1 MKQRKNIALYIALL
15 ENEFSDAICEGA
27 VIGAR
32 EADVNLFVMPG
43 GIVNAKYNDQEA
55 NAYRYQYNVL
65 YNGVGTKDLDA
76 IIIEYGTVSSF
87 LDDEQQKQFLK
98 QFGDVP
104 VILLA
109 GGQEGYSSICID
121 NQAGLRETIRH
132 LITVHQVKRIGFLS
146 GPKNS
151 QDAMERL
158 TVYRSVMKEI
168 GQEDVEDWIAY
179 GNFSEYV
186 EDEVEALLSK
196 HPDIEA
202 IVCANDRMAMAV
214 YAVAERMGRK
224 PGKDLLVTGF
234 DDSPTAL
241 MLEPHLT
248 SVKADTKELA
258 YLAVIEAAKL
268 SKKEE
273 IHRMVKTRMVLRES
287 CGCGNKEKE
296 AFISSDS
303 KNITDE
309 FVEGLSEQVYATYF
323 NNYFDNTET
332 QKMRAIVDHYFDFYC
347 HMVDEQG
354 KLHIDHDQYEAE
366 FLRFTETHHKGYI
379 NLNQLLDADA
389 VAYNFVIHRIP
400 DEKQRLR
407 LLDEHSY
414 VIQEFLAM
422 ATRKRAKEN
431 ERGKLFATALTNVT
445 RDMLQ
450 FSNAEKKKY
459 ETVLNKMQ
467 RLGFASCYLYTYG
480 SGITHDEKEAW
491 VRPKHVYVRGYYNK
505 NEMHLYT
512 GKERSLKEGSIF
524 KNGILPDDRRLE
536 VLVIPLFSGREQF
549 GFMVTESVFKD
560 YNYASQIACQLS
572 VSIDV
577 LEIIKKQNQIKKE
590 LEISLAQVKE
600 SNKVLDEMSHSD
612 PLTGIYNRRGFVSAV
627 QKIINAPENYAATAM
642 AIYADMDNLKIVNDE
657 FGHDDGDFALRTIA
671 QALKDSFRK
680 SDVIARMGGDE
691 FAVFAITNGENCAG
705 LIRDRI
711 QSKLKELNKND
722 KPYYVNMS
730 IGAYEFKIHPE
741 VDINEILSL
750 ADEDLYKEKTTKI
763 KVIYK
768 NKSCQEKE

>member
-27 VIGAR
+27 VIGAK
-32 EADVNLFVMPG
+32 EADVNLFVMPA
-43 GIVNAKYNDQEA
+43 GIVNAKYNDREA

-65 YNGVGTKDLDA
+65 YNGVDTKDLDA
-76 IIIEYGTVSSF
+76 IIIEYGTISSF
-87 LDDEQQKQFLK
+87 LDDEQQKYFLK

-109 GGQEGYSSICID
+109 GGQEGYSSICVD

-132 LITVHQVKRIGFLS
+132 LITVHKAERIGFLS
-146 GPKNS
+146 GPKSS
-151 QDAMERL
+151 QDAKERL
-158 TVYRSVMKEI
+158 AVYRSVMKEI
-168 GQEDVEDWIAY
+168 GQEDVEDWVAY

-186 EDEVEALLSK
+186 EDEVEALILK

-214 YAVAERMGRK
+214 YAVAERMGK
-224 PGKDLLVTGF
+224 KIGKDLFVTGF

-258 YLAVIEAAKL
+258 YLAVMEAVKL
-268 SKKEE
+268 SRGEE
-273 IHRMVKTRMVLRES
+273 IHRTVKTRAVLRES
-287 CGCGNKEKE
+287 CGCGNQENK
-296 AFISSDS
+296 IVTDSDS
-303 KNITDE
+303 ETVTEE
-309 FVEGLSEQVYATYF
+309 FVARLSEQVYATYF
-323 NNYFDNTET
+323 NNYFDNKET
-332 QKMRAIVDHYFDFYC
+332 QRMRAIVDRYFDFCC

-354 KLHIDHDQYEAE
+354 QLHIDHDEYEAE
-366 FLRFTETHHKGYI
+366 FLKFTETYQKGYI
-379 NLNQLLDADA
+379 NLNQLLDADG
-389 VAYNFVIHRIP
+389 VAYNFVFHRIS

-407 LLDEHSY
+407 LLDERSY
-414 VIQEFLAM
+414 VIQEFLAV

-431 ERGKLFATALTNVT
+431 ERGKLFATTLTNVT

-459 ETVLNKMQ
+459 ETVLTKMQ

-480 SGITHDEKEAW
+480 RGGITHDESEEW
-491 VRPKHVYVRGYYNK
+491 VRPKHIYVRGYYNK
-505 NEMHLYT
+505 DEMHLYS
-512 GKERSLKEGSIF
+512 GKERSLKAASVFCNE
-524 KNGILPDDRRLE
+524 ILPDDRRLE
-536 VLVIPLFSGREQF
+536 VLVVPLFSGREQF
-549 GFMVTESVFKD
+549 GFMVTESAFED
-560 YNYASQIACQLS
+560 YSYASQIACQLS

-577 LEIIKKQNQIKKE
+577 LEIIKKQNEIKKE

-627 QKIINAPENYAATAM
+627 QKILNAPENYAATAM

-657 FGHDDGDFALRTIA
+657 FGHDDGDFSLRTIA

-705 LIRDRI
+705 LIRNRI

-722 KPYYVNMS
+722 KAYYVNMS
-730 IGAYEFKIHPE
+730 IGVYEFKIHPE

-750 ADEDLYKEKTTKI
+750 ADEDLYKEKTTKL
-763 KVIYK
+763 KVVYK
-768 NKSCQEKE
+768 DKSC